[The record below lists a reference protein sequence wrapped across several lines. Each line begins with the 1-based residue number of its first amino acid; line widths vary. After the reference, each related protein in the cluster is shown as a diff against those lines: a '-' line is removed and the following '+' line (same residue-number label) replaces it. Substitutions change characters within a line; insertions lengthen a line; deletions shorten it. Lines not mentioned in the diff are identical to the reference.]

1 MTLSYW
7 KKQLA
12 DAPALLDLPTD
23 RPRPAVQTFK
33 GGRESFSLSKEL
45 SEVLVRLGQD
55 EGVTLFV
62 TLLAAFQTLLYRY
75 SGQLDI
81 AVGSPVATRNRHK
94 TQRATGFFVNTLVL
108 RTNLEGNPSFR
119 ELLARVKKIA
129 REAYDREDLPFKQ
142 LVEELKPEGDLSY
155 FPLFQVVFILQNE
168 LKDALEFPSLMITPM
183 ESINDGK
190 SKFDLTLIAENT
202 EHGLF
207 GEWEYN
213 TNLFDNETIK
223 RLSKHYQVL
232 LEGILEDA
240 DLQLSELPI
249 LEKEEQQRILVEW
262 NKVKDDYPESLCL
275 HHLVE
280 RQVRASPNATAVVFE
295 EQQITYDELNYRAN
309 QVAHYLSSVGIS
321 PEIPV
326 VLFMEL
332 SLDVAVVILGILK
345 SGGTLVPL
353 DPDSPQERI
362 AFILKDSQ
370 AHILLTQQKLL
381 NRLPETQTNVV
392 AMDMKWEKISRGNAQ
407 NRDRGVASHN
417 LAYILY
423 TSGSTGKPKGVMLSH
438 YCCCTREL
446 WEQRTYPMTK
456 NDSILMKSSWSS
468 KEFFWPL
475 LAGARI
481 VICRQGGHQDSA
493 YLARLISEE
502 KITFISVVPSLLKFL
517 LGEPDF
523 KKCSS
528 LRYIFSA
535 GEAMSVDIRDSF
547 FEANFQ
553 AELCNIYGLN
563 EANYATVWHCSPS
576 DKSGIVPIG
585 RQTDMQIY
593 LLDQN
598 LKPVPVGV
606 KGEICISGVG
616 LARGYLN
623 RPEITAERFI
633 PHPFSTRK
641 DDRLFKTGDLGRY
654 RRDGSIEYLGRI
666 DHQVKIRGNR
676 VELGEVESVLR
687 NHPSVDDSVVILK
700 KEKGFRE
707 KHLAAYITYSQGRK
721 VSDEILR
728 DFLRQRLPNYM
739 IPSFIVTLDSIPRT
753 FNGKVD
759 RLALPQAVTQQ
770 DITSPRNNIE
780 RQVAGVWCEVLN
792 LNKFGVFSNFFELGG
807 YSLIATQIILRLNEI
822 FQIRLSQQDLFE
834 EPTVAGLAERIEVLA
849 WTSGRS
855 LLDTDH
861 QTKSILTKSPK
872 EPSGDFDEFVL

>member
-33 GGRESFSLSKEL
+33 VGRESFSLSKEL
-45 SEVLVRLGQD
+45 SEALVRLGQD

-94 TQRATGFFVNTLVL
+94 TQGATGFFVNTLVL

-129 REAYDREDLPFKQ
+129 QEAYDRENLPFKQ

-155 FPLFQVVFILQNE
+155 SPLFQVVFILQNE
-168 LKDALEFPSLMITPM
+168 LKDALEFPGLMITSM
-183 ESINDGK
+183 ESINGGK

-207 GEWEYN
+207 GEWEYS

-249 LEKEEQQRILVEW
+249 LEKEEQQQILVEW

-309 QVAHYLSSVGIS
+309 QVAHYLSSVGID

-326 VLFMEL
+326 VLFMDL
-332 SLDVAVVILGILK
+332 CLDITVVILGILK
-345 SGGTLVPL
+345 SGGVLVPL

-392 AMDMKWEKISRGNAQ
+392 AMDMEWEKISRGNAQ
-407 NRDRGVASHN
+407 NRDRGTTSHN

-438 YCCCTREL
+438 HCCCTREL

-493 YLARLISEE
+493 YLARLILEE

-553 AELCNIYGLN
+553 TELCNIYGLN

-676 VELGEVESVLR
+676 VELGEVESVLM

-707 KHLAAYITYSQGRK
+707 KYLAAYITCRQGCK

-759 RLALPQAVTQQ
+759 RLALPQAITQQ
-770 DITSPRNNIE
+770 DITPPRNNIE
-780 RQVAGVWCEVLN
+780 RQVANVWCEVLN
-792 LNKFGVFSNFFELGG
+792 LKKFGVFSNFFELGG
-807 YSLIATQIILRLNEI
+807 YSLIATQIILKLNEI

-834 EPTVAGLAERIEVLA
+834 EPTVAGLAERIEILA
-849 WTSGRS
+849 WTSGRDS
-855 LLDTDH
+855 LDTDH
-861 QTKSILTKSPK
+861 QTKSTLTKASK
-872 EPSGDFDEFVL
+872 EPSGDLDEFVL